1 MLLLLSLFPAI
12 FLADT
17 SNDDASDD
25 NDGLLLN
32 GTAVEDEL
40 TGGDGNDDILGLLGS
55 DIMSGGAGN
64 DVMQGGGGDDV
75 MAGNEGNDFLQ
86 GRGQNDTVQGF
97 SGTDWVD
104 GNDGDDFV
112 RGGSGD
118 DVVIGG
124 EGSDEIYGRNDNDI
138 LIGGEFTSDPLTTE
152 QLGALRDGA
161 SIVDIIPDSTT
172 LADDGD
178 ADTLDGGNG
187 DDVLLFGAGDLAI
200 GGAGDD
206 IFTVFADAAGSETGT
221 ATVDDYTSGEDA
233 MVVYFQTGTQADA
246 AEITVEDDGDDAV
259 ISVDGEELA
268 RVTGAAGKLT
278 ADQIEVAIADDD
290 TPVEIE
296 VEPEVTDG
304 TDGADEIDAGLGADV
319 VNGGD
324 GNDDI
329 LGGFGDDTLNG
340 DGDADVIQGQ
350 GGFDE
355 LNGNDG
361 DDLLQGR
368 GGNDSV
374 SGNAGNDWVDGND
387 GDDLVSGGTEAD
399 TVIGGMG
406 ADIINGGD
414 GADVLVAGEVLSD
427 PLTTG
432 ELSNI
437 RAGQT
442 LDEAIALDLG
452 DSIQLVDD
460 GSIDVLNGGD
470 GADILFFG
478 AGDTATGGA
487 GEDDFG
493 IIATAANAAAPAIIA
508 DFDNAEDAVFIIDP
522 AFDPDG
528 AAPVV
533 TVTDDGGDA
542 LILLNGELIGRV
554 SDAAGKLSAAS
565 ISVGGPTDISA
576 FDPNS

>member
-1 MLLLLSLFPAI
+1 MLLLLSLFPAL

-17 SNDDASDD
+17 ESDDASED
-25 NDGLLLN
+25 NDGLSLN
-32 GTAVEDEL
+32 GTADEDEL
-40 TGGDGNDDILGLLGS
+40 TGGDGNDDIVGLLGG
-55 DIMSGGAGN
+55 DILSGGAGD
-64 DVMQGGGGDDV
+64 DVMQGGGGEDV
-75 MAGNEGNDFLQ
+75 MVGNEGNDFMQ
-86 GRGQNDTVQGF
+86 GRGQDDTVQGF

-124 EGSDEIYGRNDNDI
+124 EGSDEIFGRNDDDI
-138 LIGGEFTSDPLTTE
+138 LIGGEFIADPLTTE
-152 QLGALRDGA
+152 QLGALRGGGSLA
-161 SIVDIIPDSTT
+161 DIIPDSATVV
-172 LADDGD
+172 DDGD

-187 DDVLLFGAGDLAI
+187 NDVLLFGAGDLAI
-200 GGAGDD
+200 GGEGND
-206 IFTVFADAAGSETGT
+206 IFTVFADAAGSEAGT
-221 ATVDDYTSGEDA
+221 ATVDDYASGEDA
-233 MVVYFQTGTQADA
+233 MLVYFQTEAEADA

-259 ISVDGEELA
+259 ISVNGEALA
-268 RVTGAAGKLT
+268 RVSGAAGTLT
-278 ADQIEVAIADDD
+278 ADQIEVAVADDD
-290 TPVEIE
+290 SPVENE
-296 VEPEVTDG
+296 PEPEVTDG
-304 TDGADEIDAGLGADV
+304 TDGADEIDAGAGADV

-329 LGGFGDDTLNG
+329 LGGSGDDTLNG

-355 LNGNDG
+355 VNGNEG

-387 GDDLVSGGTEAD
+387 GDDLVNGGTEAD

-414 GADVLVAGEVLSD
+414 GADVLVAGEVLSA

-437 RAGQT
+437 RAGET

-470 GADILFFG
+470 GADVLFFG
-478 AGDTATGGA
+478 AGDTATGGS

-508 DFDNAEDAVFIIDP
+508 DYDSAEDDVFIIDP

-533 TVTDDGGDA
+533 TVTDDGDDA
-542 LILLNGELIGRV
+542 LILLNGELVGRV
-554 SDAAGKLSAAS
+554 ADAAGKLSAAS
-565 ISVGGPTDISA
+565 ISVGGPTDISV